1 MNNNFRRKDQKAKTD
16 LDTFCNSGR
25 TQNQD
30 IEILKV
36 LSMPPP
42 IVPVVDC
49 QVDVTNMKLIES
61 QAACRG
67 DIEYL
72 KENRQLTDSSGCS
85 TIELIIQQEPA
96 QQLQHTKPEPQQK
109 IPQQPLVLGI
119 QQELQKQQ
127 EQLTPTPT
135 HQEEIPQYPPALEIQ
150 EVIPQEQEQPI
161 PAPQQEIPQ
170 YPLTLGIQE
179 ELPQEQEQPI
189 PAPQQEIPQNLLALE
204 IQEQLPQQHEQPIPE
219 PQREIPQHP
228 LALGIQEEL
237 PQQHEQPIPEP
248 QREIKQHNEVEIVV
262 ENVHFPAEPQH
273 ESQLYGQNYD
283 RDTC

>member
-1 MNNNFRRKDQKAKTD
+1 HQSHCKHQHYNQKNKHAH
-16 LDTFCNSGR
+16 
-25 TQNQD
+25 
-30 IEILKV
+30 
-36 LSMPPP
+36 P
-42 IVPVVDC
+42 
-49 QVDVTNMKLIES
+49 
-61 QAACRG
+61 
-67 DIEYL
+67 
-72 KENRQLTDSSGCS
+72 
-85 TIELIIQQEPA
+85 ELIIQQEPA

-283 RDTC
+283 RDTMVHIGNQIYCRQTIIFEVQGNRRSATSIARRMIDGVFRPKKITRLNCTLTGQRIEIEFIWND